1 VIIINNDL
9 IMETIES
16 IIPLINTYE
25 RLSLQEKDDLR
36 VLSLRLGN
44 YLGYVLW
51 DIKVENDGRLIEKE
65 V

>member
-1 VIIINNDL
+1 
-9 IMETIES
+9 METIES